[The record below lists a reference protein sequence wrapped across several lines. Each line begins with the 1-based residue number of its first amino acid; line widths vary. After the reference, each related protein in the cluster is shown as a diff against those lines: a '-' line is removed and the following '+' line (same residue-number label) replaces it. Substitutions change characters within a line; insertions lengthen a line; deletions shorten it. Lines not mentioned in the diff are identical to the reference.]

1 MQRSAALK
9 RLSSEHHLGLVI
21 ARRAREA
28 RDNPEAAWGELRRRF
43 ADELE
48 PHFQLEERGLL
59 PAMQAAG
66 EQTLVERTLADHQ
79 AMRALIDA
87 GGPETLA
94 AFAQL
99 LADHIR
105 FEETELFETA
115 QRILGAEALAA
126 IQDLHAQEP
135 GTACR
140 PPELSATSS
149 GD

>member
-1 MQRSAALK
+1 MQRFAALK

-28 RDNPEAAWGELRRRF
+28 HDDPAGAWVELRRRF

-59 PAMQAAG
+59 PAMQDAG
-66 EQTLVERTLADHQ
+66 ERTLVERTLAEHR
-79 AMRALIDA
+79 AMRVMIDA
-87 GGPETLA
+87 GGPDDLA

-105 FEETELFETA
+105 FEESELFETA
-115 QRILGAEALAA
+115 QRVLAPDALAA
-126 IQDLHAQEP
+126 LQDLHDRQAGPACGPREA
-135 GTACR
+135 GTAS
-140 PPELSATSS
+140 P
-149 GD
+149 G